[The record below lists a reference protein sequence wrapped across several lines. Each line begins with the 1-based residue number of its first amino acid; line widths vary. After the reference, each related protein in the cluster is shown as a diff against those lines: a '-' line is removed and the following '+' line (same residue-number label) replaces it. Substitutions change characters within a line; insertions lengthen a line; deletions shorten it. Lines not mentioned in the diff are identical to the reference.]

1 MRLNKL
7 LLPLGLVVIIAF
19 NQCALIA
26 LGAGVGIATNKVK
39 NPRPSINPNEV
50 DTVWAEEAIEED
62 VAIVEEA
69 VEAVEAVE
77 EVVEEAVE
85 VVDTTSIEEIE
96 DLPKSDDE
104 KVDRSIFPEDVL
116 GGGDDQSTNTTLK
129 LYKNEVDMG
138 TIEYGDSVKHTFQY
152 QNVGSKDFLLE
163 QYTVGCGC
171 TEISQP
177 KRVLAPGEMG
187 ELTVQFNS
195 KKKDGPG
202 EYTSD
207 AMLIG
212 NVAPDGFVEFK
223 MKINVIAKKE

>member
-7 LLPLGLVVIIAF
+7 LLLIGLFVTIFAF
-19 NQCALIA
+19 NQCAVIA
-26 LGAGVGIATNKVK
+26 VGAGIGIMTNKAK
-39 NPRPSINPNEV
+39 SPRPSFNPNDV
-50 DTVWAEEAIEED
+50 DTVSVEEAVED

-69 VEAVEAVE
+69 IGNATE
-77 EVVEEAVE
+77 EVTEI
-85 VVDTTSIEEIE
+85 VDTTAAVDATEIE
-96 DLPKSDDE
+96 DLPKSNDE

-116 GGGDDQSTNTTLK
+116 GGGDTQSTNTTLK

-152 QNVGSKDFLLE
+152 QNTGSKDFLLE

-177 KRVLAPGEMG
+177 KRLLAPGEMG
-187 ELTVQFNS
+187 EITVQFNS
-195 KKKDGPG
+195 DKKDGPG
-202 EYTSD
+202 DYTSD

-223 MKINVIAKKE
+223 MIIKVVAKKE